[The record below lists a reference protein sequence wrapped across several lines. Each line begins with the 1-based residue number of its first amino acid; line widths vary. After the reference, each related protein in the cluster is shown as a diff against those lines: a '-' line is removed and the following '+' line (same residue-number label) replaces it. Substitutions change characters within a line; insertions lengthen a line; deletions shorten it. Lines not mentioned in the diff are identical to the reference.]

1 MITPVRLFWL
11 MVSVGVPL
19 LPAQAADLSSRPPFD
34 PGLAPFAVEVR
45 GDRVPYRV
53 LAVAVL
59 PGESLPVSV
68 AKRGGGRFTLKAPA
82 GEITRRDKE
91 HHWGWSWKAPATPGA
106 LVPVAVERE
115 DGAEVRLNVF
125 VMRPAAGIKN
135 GTLNGYRIG
144 RYPDKPLKGLLIYR
158 PPQGFIE
165 VTEENRDTLVSPH
178 FTLGQFLCKQAGGYP
193 KYLALRERLLLKLEY
208 LLEVVNDQGVRA
220 DSFYVMSGFRTPAY
234 NTAIGNVR
242 YSRHQWG
249 GAADVFI
256 DENRDGVMDDLNG
269 DGKVTGADA
278 DFLYDL
284 FDSLQ
289 ERDEYV
295 GFIGGLGRYG
305 STPNHGP
312 FVHVDARGF
321 KARWGR

>member
-1 MITPVRLFWL
+1 MITPVRLLWL

-34 PGLAPFAVEVR
+34 SGPAPFAVDVR
-45 GDRVPYRV
+45 GDRVPYR
-53 LAVAVL
+53 LLLVAVL

-68 AKRGGGRFTLKAPA
+68 AKSGGERYLLEAPA
-82 GEITRRDKE
+82 GEISQRHRE
-91 HHWGWSWKAPATPGA
+91 GRWRWSWKAPTTPGA
-106 LVPVAVERE
+106 LVPLAVVRQ
-115 DGAEVRLNVF
+115 DGARVRLNAF
-125 VMRPAAGIKN
+125 VMVPAGRVKH
-135 GTLNGYRIG
+135 GVLNGYRIG
-144 RYPDKPLKGLLIYR
+144 SYPDKPLRGLSIYR

-208 LLEVVNDQGVRA
+208 LLEVVNDHGVRA
-220 DSFYVMSGFRTPAY
+220 DSFFVMSGFRTPAY
-234 NTAIGNVR
+234 NTAIDNVR

-249 GAADVFI
+249 GAADIFI
-256 DENRDGVMDDLNG
+256 DEDRDGVMDDLNG

-289 ERDEYV
+289 ERDEYAD
-295 GFIGGLGRYG
+295 FIGGLGRYG
-305 STPNHGP
+305 ATANHGP